1 MFRASTFL
9 KEALRQMRLLRNIR
23 NIQHDEQYKSGLL
36 NVIKEGM
43 INFESYSFIRRCE
56 FVVGKNIRWQN
67 YVKTHH
73 FLVSVQNLAPCTTYG
88 KFMLESKMAMLTP
101 KSGIEFSGND
111 AEL

>member
-1 MFRASTFL
+1 MLVREFTKKSYIMFRASTFL

-36 NVIKEGM
+36 NVIKKGM

-73 FLVSVQNLAPCTTYG
+73 FLVSVQNLAPSTENLCW
-88 KFMLESKMAMLTP
+88 KAKWP
-101 KSGIEFSGND
+101 C
-111 AEL
+111 